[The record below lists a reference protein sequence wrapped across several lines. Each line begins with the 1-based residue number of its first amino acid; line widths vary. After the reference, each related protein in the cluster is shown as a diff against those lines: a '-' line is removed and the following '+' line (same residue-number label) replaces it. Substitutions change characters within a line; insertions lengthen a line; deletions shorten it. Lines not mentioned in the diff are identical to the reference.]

1 MRVRIALCLWVMA
14 ASAVAAESDWQESVL
29 QPATLEKVY
38 KASGV
43 YQRCIG
49 EQLSGQVDSR
59 QDPRAVTD
67 AILKTCETRLQPM
80 RDAFTAEKVPA
91 EIADR
96 YLRKTRTQAAR
107 GLIREIMGM
116 QAMRQAA
123 PN

>member
-1 MRVRIALCLWVMA
+1 MALCVWA
-14 ASAVAAESDWQESVL
+14 AAATAVAAEDDWQETVL
-29 QPATLEKVY
+29 QTSTLEKVY

-43 YQRCIG
+43 YQLCIG
-49 EQLSGQVDSR
+49 EQLRGQANNK

-67 AILKTCETRLQPM
+67 NILKACEEKLQPM
-80 RDAFTAEKVPA
+80 RDAFTAEKVP
-91 EIADR
+91 EQIADR

-107 GLIREIMGM
+107 GLIREVMGM